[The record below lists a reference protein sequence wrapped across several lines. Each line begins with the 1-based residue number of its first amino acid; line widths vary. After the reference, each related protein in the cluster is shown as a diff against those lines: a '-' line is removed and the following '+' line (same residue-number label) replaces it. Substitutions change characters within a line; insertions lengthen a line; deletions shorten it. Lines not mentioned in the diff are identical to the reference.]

1 MSWTPDVQAGSDAA
15 VNGYATTI
23 SNTLNALPYYQEL
36 ETRGIRSGGVSE
48 SKNAISDAL
57 ANIQSETA
65 HRNTLAA
72 SLVSA
77 QANADVA
84 SLGTTISALKPDVDK
99 QKTLL
104 QLRQEQATVLAN
116 KYSSTYYSSWFPLWF
131 PMGTSAPLADTTR
144 VILYGT
150 TVVLIGAA
158 YLVGSQPKASRPEA
172 NQFGGGR
179 RSKNRG

>member
-72 SLVSA
+72 SIVSA

-84 SLGTTISALKPDVDK
+84 SLGATISALKPEVDK
-99 QKTLL
+99 QKTVL

-131 PMGTSAPLADTTR
+131 PMGASAPLADTTR
-144 VILYGT
+144 VLLYGST
-150 TVVLIGAA
+150 AVLIGVA
-158 YLVGSQPKASRPEA
+158 YLVSQVKAAPESES
-172 NQFGGGR
+172 QIGGR